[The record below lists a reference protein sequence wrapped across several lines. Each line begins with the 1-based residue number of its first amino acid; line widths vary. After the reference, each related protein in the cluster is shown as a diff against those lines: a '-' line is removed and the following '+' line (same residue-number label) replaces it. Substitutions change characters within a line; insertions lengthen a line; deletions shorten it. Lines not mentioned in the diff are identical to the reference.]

1 MLAAWKAGLKSGER
15 ALTTEAAEGRR
26 PFTLCLKGSSKCNS
40 TGGVGGAV
48 GVASEARGVVEASDP
63 SLEKNGLKDPDPVLL
78 GSVRKKYFE
87 LIFMKMG
94 LVSQMKTINQNS
106 SFTSMAQFLNFGP
119 FLCHFP
125 FFLKNDNFQM
135 EKNVLF

>member
-1 MLAAWKAGLKSGER
+1 MLAAWKAGLKRGDR

-78 GSVRKKYFE
+78 GSVRKKYLE
-87 LIFMKMG
+87 LIFIKWA
-94 LVSQMKTINQNS
+94 LSHRLRQLIKTAVLLLWR
-106 SFTSMAQFLNFGP
+106 SF
-119 FLCHFP
+119 
-125 FFLKNDNFQM
+125 
-135 EKNVLF
+135 